1 MNRSKATLF
10 VLIGAISYGVLS
22 TIVKLAY
29 AAGFDSATV
38 SGSQFLFGWLMIFI
52 LALFTKNLRL
62 APTTAM
68 KLVII
73 GISSGTTGYLYYQS
87 LQTIS
92 ASVAI
97 ILLFQFT
104 WIGVVID
111 SIISKRLP
119 SRAHFLSAI
128 LLIGGA
134 ILASAAYTSSLDF
147 RGTLFGLGAA
157 VSFSI
162 FLLASGRV
170 ANHLPV
176 IKKSFYMMTG
186 GLLFV
191 MIMYPPTTFLSE
203 TNFENGMLLYA
214 LPLGLFALILPPL
227 LFAAGAPH
235 LSPASVSLLGAAEL
249 PTAVICSVLIL
260 GEHLMGSQWIGII
273 IILVGIF
280 YPIYTHAPKQK
291 TVTASHNQRD
301 FS

>member
-29 AAGFDSATV
+29 SAGFDSAAV
-38 SGSQFLFGWLMIFI
+38 SGSQFFFGWLMIFI
-52 LALFTKNLRL
+52 LALLTKNLRL
-62 APTTAM
+62 SPATALTLM
-68 KLVII
+68 AI

-87 LQTIS
+87 LQTVS

-111 SIISKRLP
+111 SLLTRRLP
-119 SRAHFLSAI
+119 SRPHFLSAL

-134 ILASAAYTSSLDF
+134 ILASAAYSSALDL

-170 ANHLPV
+170 ANHVPV

-186 GLLFV
+186 GLSFV
-191 MIMYPPTTFLSE
+191 MIMYPPTTFLTTANLE
-203 TNFENGMLLYA
+203 QGLIWYA

-260 GEHLMGSQWIGII
+260 GEHLAASQWIGIV
-273 IILVGIF
+273 IILIGIF
-280 YPIYTHAPKQK
+280 YPIYVSSLKQ
-291 TVTASHNQRD
+291 TTTSTQRQND
-301 FS
+301 LS

>member
-1 MNRSKATLF
+1 MHRSKATLF

-29 AAGFDSATV
+29 AAGFNSAAV
-38 SGSQFLFGWLMIFI
+38 SGSQFFFGWLMIFG

-62 APTTAM
+62 DLKTAGLLM
-68 KLVII
+68 LI

-87 LQTIS
+87 LQTVS

-104 WIGVVID
+104 WIGVIID
-111 SIISKRLP
+111 ALAFRRLP
-119 SRAHFLSAI
+119 TRAHFLSAI

-134 ILASAAYTSSLDF
+134 ILASAAYSSPLDL

-162 FLLASGRV
+162 FLLASGRI

-186 GLLFV
+186 GLAFV
-191 MIMYPPTTFLSE
+191 MTMYPPTTFLSSA
-203 TNFENGMLLYA
+203 NFENGLLLYA
-214 LPLGLFALILPPL
+214 IPLGLFALILPPL

-260 GEHLMGSQWIGII
+260 GEHLMSSQWIGIV
-273 IILVGIF
+273 IILIGIF
-280 YPIYTHAPKQK
+280 YPIYRSSK
-291 TVTASHNQRD
+291 TASVANVQQND
-301 FS
+301 LS

>member
-29 AAGFDSATV
+29 AAGFDSAGV
-38 SGSQFLFGWLMIFI
+38 SGSQFFFGWILIFM

-62 APTTAM
+62 APTTAI
-68 KLVII
+68 KLIVI

-111 SIISKRLP
+111 SILSKRLP

-134 ILASAAYTSSLDF
+134 ILASAAYTSSLDV

-157 VSFSI
+157 ISFSI

-186 GLLFV
+186 GLLFI
-191 MIMYPPTTFLSE
+191 MIMYPPTTFLTTS
-203 TNFENGMLLYA
+203 NFENGMLFYA
-214 LPLGLFALILPPL
+214 IPLGLFALILPPL

-260 GEHLMGSQWIGII
+260 GEHLMSSQWIGII
-273 IILVGIF
+273 IILIGIF
-280 YPIYTHAPKQK
+280 YPIYAQAPKHKTVPSTQK
-291 TVTASHNQRD
+291 TQ
-301 FS
+301 

>member
-29 AAGFDSATV
+29 AAGFDSAAV
-38 SGSQFLFGWLMIFI
+38 SGSQFFFGWILIFM

-62 APTTAM
+62 APSTAI
-68 KLVII
+68 KLIVI

-111 SIISKRLP
+111 SILSRRLP

-134 ILASAAYTSSLDF
+134 ILASAAYTSSLDV

-157 VSFSI
+157 ISFSI

-186 GLLFV
+186 GLLFI
-191 MIMYPPTTFLSE
+191 MIMYPPTTFLTTS
-203 TNFENGMLLYA
+203 NFENGMLLYA
-214 LPLGLFALILPPL
+214 IPLGLFALILPPL

-260 GEHLMGSQWIGII
+260 GEHLMSSQWIGIL
-273 IILVGIF
+273 IILIGIF
-280 YPIYTHAPKQK
+280 YPIYAQAPKHKTVPSTQK
-291 TVTASHNQRD
+291 TQ
-301 FS
+301 

>member
-29 AAGFDSATV
+29 AAGFDSAGV
-38 SGSQFLFGWLMIFI
+38 SGSQFFFGWLLIFM

-62 APTTAM
+62 APTTAI
-68 KLVII
+68 KLIVI

-111 SIISKRLP
+111 AILSRRLP

-134 ILASAAYTSSLDF
+134 ILASAAYTSSLDV

-157 VSFSI
+157 ISFSI

-186 GLLFV
+186 GLLFI
-191 MIMYPPTTFLSE
+191 MIMYPPTTFLTTS
-203 TNFENGMLLYA
+203 NFENGMLFYA
-214 LPLGLFALILPPL
+214 IPLGLFALILPPL

-260 GEHLMGSQWIGII
+260 GEHLMSSQWIGII
-273 IILVGIF
+273 IILIGIF
-280 YPIYTHAPKQK
+280 YPIYAQAPKHKTVPSTQK
-291 TVTASHNQRD
+291 TQ
-301 FS
+301 

>member
-29 AAGFDSATV
+29 EAGFNSAAV
-38 SGSQFLFGWLMIFI
+38 SGSQFFFGWLMIFV
-52 LALFTKNLRL
+52 LALLSKNLRL
-62 APTTAM
+62 NPKTALTLM
-68 KLVII
+68 AI

-87 LQTIS
+87 LQTVS

-111 SIISKRLP
+111 SILAKRLP
-119 SRAHFLSAI
+119 SRSHFLSAV

-134 ILASAAYTSSLDF
+134 ILASAAYTSALDV

-170 ANHLPV
+170 ANHVPV

-191 MIMYPPTTFLSE
+191 MIMYPPTTFL
-203 TNFENGMLLYA
+203 TAANFEQGLIWYA

-260 GEHLMGSQWIGII
+260 GEHLSGSQWIGII
-273 IILVGIF
+273 IILIGIF
-280 YPIYTHAPKQK
+280 YPIYVSSLKQSTSSAPRQNDL
-291 TVTASHNQRD
+291 S
-301 FS
+301 

>member
-29 AAGFDSATV
+29 AAGFDSAGV
-38 SGSQFLFGWLMIFI
+38 SGSQFFFGWILIFM
-52 LALFTKNLRL
+52 LAFFTKNLRL
-62 APTTAM
+62 APSTAI
-68 KLVII
+68 KLIVI

-111 SIISKRLP
+111 SILSRRLP
-119 SRAHFLSAI
+119 SRAHFLSAV

-134 ILASAAYTSSLDF
+134 ILASAAYTSSLDV

-157 VSFSI
+157 ISFSI

-186 GLLFV
+186 GLLFI
-191 MIMYPPTTFLSE
+191 MIMYPPATFLTAS
-203 TNFENGMLLYA
+203 NFENGMLLYA
-214 LPLGLFALILPPL
+214 IPLGLFALILPPL

-260 GEHLMGSQWIGII
+260 GEHLMSSQWIGII
-273 IILVGIF
+273 IILIGIF
-280 YPIYTHAPKQK
+280 YPIYAQAPKHKTVPSTQK
-291 TVTASHNQRD
+291 TQ
-301 FS
+301 